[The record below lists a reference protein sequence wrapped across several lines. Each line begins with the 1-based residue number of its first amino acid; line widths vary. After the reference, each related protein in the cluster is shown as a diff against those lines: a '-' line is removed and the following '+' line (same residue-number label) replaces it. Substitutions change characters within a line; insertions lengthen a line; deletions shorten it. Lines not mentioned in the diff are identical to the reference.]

1 MPTMS
6 NDFPSSKFERGSRIA
21 KTGLKVGTNYAKR
34 YLRKKSGKE
43 SEHSEREFHSEN
55 AKEVFKEFTKLR
67 GTALKIAQGISM
79 DQGFLPDEF
88 AEIMSQAQYSVP
100 PINKAL
106 VRSII
111 KRELGAYPEQLFTH
125 FEPDAFAAASI
136 GQVHKAELK
145 DGRKAAVKIQYP
157 NVRETIDSDL
167 GLAKILAKRILKKG
181 ADIEPYFNEVK
192 QTLLDETDYV
202 KEGRQI
208 ELFRERFG
216 HLDILLPEY
225 IAEFS
230 TRKVLCMTY
239 LEGRHLGEFLKESP
253 SQKQRNHFGQQLWDF
268 FHQQIQQMDYVH
280 ADTHP
285 GNFLFTYDDKL
296 GVIDFGCVKKFP
308 QEFFMNYLKLLPT
321 HLQDDEEAI
330 RKLYENLQVIKPNPD
345 SPKTEARYFNFA
357 RNYGM
362 TFAEPYRHEAF
373 DFGDKTYREKIRHFT
388 QDAPI
393 GNEPRG
399 SQHFLYTTRVH
410 LGLYNLLMKLEAQ
423 IDTTQSRKIL
433 SNMLDMDFEEL
444 VNE

>member
-1 MPTMS
+1 MS

>member
-1 MPTMS
+1 MS

-21 KTGLKVGTNYAKR
+21 KTGLKVGSNYAKR

-362 TFAEPYRHEAF
+362 TFAEPYRHETF

-433 SNMLDMDFEEL
+433 SYMLDMDFEEL